1 MSQLEKLLIK
11 IRNNPKAVRFDE
23 IDKILKNAGFE
34 VRQPR
39 GGSSHYIYTKG
50 NFIISIPKHN
60 PYSHYIYTK
69 GNFIISIPKHNPYVK
84 SVYVERVIEFLAKE
98 GE

>member
-1 MSQLEKLLIK
+1 MTVGTVCGTIITKGIEMSQLEKLLIK

-60 PYSHYIYTK
+60 PY
-69 GNFIISIPKHNPYVK
+69 VK